1 MRLLELFSGTGSVGD
16 VFTRRG
22 WEVISLD
29 RDMPADHRVDIL
41 AWDCPYQPH
50 HFDFIWASPPC
61 TEYSIAKT
69 VGERR
74 LEEADAVTRR
84 TIELI
89 RYLDPPLWVIE
100 NPQSGL
106 LKSREFM
113 AEIPFHDVD
122 YCRYGMPYRKRT
134 RLWGELG
141 DWTPRPLCRW
151 DCPAS
156 VDGKHSRTAQQRS
169 RDGTRHKQRDLYK
182 VPAELVAEVARLA

>member
-1 MRLLELFSGTGSVGD
+1 MRLLELFSGTGSVGE
-16 VFTRRG
+16 VFRRHG

-29 RDMPADHRVDIL
+29 RDMPAHHRVDIMG
-41 AWDCPYQPH
+41 WDCPYQPR
-50 HFDFIWASPPC
+50 HFDFIWSSPPC

-74 LEEADAVTRR
+74 LEEANAVTRR
-84 TIELI
+84 TIEII

-106 LKSREFM
+106 LKSQDFM
-113 AEIPFHDVD
+113 ANLPYRDVD

-141 DWTPRPLCRW
+141 PWTPRPLCRW
-151 DCPAS
+151 DCPSSANR
-156 VDGKHSRTAQQRS
+156 KHLRTAQQRS
-169 RDGTRHKQRDLYK
+169 NDGTRHRQRDLYR
-182 VPAELVAEVARLA
+182 VPAELVEDIVRL

>member
-1 MRLLELFSGTGSVGD
+1 MRLLELFSGTGSVGE
-16 VFTRRG
+16 VFRRHG

-29 RDMPADHRVDIL
+29 RDMPAHHRVDIMG
-41 AWDCPYQPH
+41 WDCPYQPR
-50 HFDFIWASPPC
+50 HFDFIWSSPPC

-74 LEEADAVTRR
+74 LEEANAVTRR
-84 TIELI
+84 TIEII

-106 LKSREFM
+106 LKSQDFM
-113 AEIPFHDVD
+113 ANLPYRDVD

-141 DWTPRPLCRW
+141 LWTPRPLCRW
-151 DCPAS
+151 DCPSS
-156 VDGKHSRTAQQRS
+156 VNRKHLRTAQQRS
-169 RDGTRHKQRDLYK
+169 SDGTRHRQRDLYR
-182 VPAELVAEVARLA
+182 VPAELVEEIVRV